1 MPEAPKRRTR
11 SNKSR
16 EGRGRQIFI
25 PPWAVTCGRYAV
37 VALRWAHAIS
47 ELTDPFWAAWCEGGS
62 ISELK
67 GVFSLFTSEMSSETA
82 TLRKPLRWISE
93 LTSEEHSLK

>member
-1 MPEAPKRRTR
+1 MSGAPAGGVDVAHVLPRAGALSRTR
-11 SNKSR
+11 TLGGAGFSNTQVR
-16 EGRGRQIFI
+16 AMFI
-25 PPWAVTCGRYAV
+25 APPQPHAV

-47 ELTDPFWAAWCEGGS
+47 ELTGPFWAACREGGS

-82 TLRKPLRWISE
+82 T
-93 LTSEEHSLK
+93 